1 MSSKRIKLES
11 EEVAEET
18 DWRVLYG
25 AFSDWLSEMESVF
38 IIAGDDKKTAFDRL
52 SKDEQ
57 MAVVEV
63 NIFLH

>member
-18 DWRVLYG
+18 DWRALYG